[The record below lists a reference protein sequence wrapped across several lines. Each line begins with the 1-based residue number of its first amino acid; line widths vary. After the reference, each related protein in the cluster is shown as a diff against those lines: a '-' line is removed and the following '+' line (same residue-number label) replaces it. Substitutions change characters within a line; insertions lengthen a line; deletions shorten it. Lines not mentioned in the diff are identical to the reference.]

1 MFNIGVILLFFFI
14 FSILVILR
22 TIFNFIRTL
31 QQDTPQPFV
40 LSSRGL
46 IYLGIALSYTITYLI
61 KL

>member
-1 MFNIGVILLFFFI
+1 MFNIESIFLFLFN

-22 TIFNFIRTL
+22 TIFNFIRAL

-40 LSSRGL
+40 LSGRGL
-46 IYLGIALSYTITYLI
+46 IYLGVALSYTITYLI